1 LPEGFELQRGRFVKL
16 ELAEHLNRVRV
27 AVTEVDRILARHK
40 HADDSRTVM
49 VIGLLATIIQYHRS
63 ILLLLSSGAA
73 RSAVALIR
81 DIVDGMYIG
90 LWINTCAT
98 PVQIQRIKTEE
109 QFPVN
114 LPEIIKAVDIAFF
127 EDMKNRCGTPL
138 YKSNRSGII
147 QLGHWLLDSD
157 VGLQHDERELCE
169 VTTVAT
175 SCILLLAGTVLS
187 NQNHVADCKEVE
199 ALSTIYDK
207 RAESAFH

>member
-1 LPEGFELQRGRFVKL
+1 VKL

-27 AVTEVDRILARHK
+27 AVTEVDRILALHK
-40 HADDSRTVM
+40 YADDSRTVM

-98 PVQIQRIKTEE
+98 PVQIQRIKTED

-114 LPEIIKAVDIAFF
+114 LPEIIKAVDIAYNANAFF

-138 YKSNRSGII
+138 YKSNRLGII
-147 QLGHWLLDSD
+147 QLGQWLLDSNL
-157 VGLQHDERELCE
+157 GLRHDERELCE
-169 VTTVAT
+169 VTTTAT
-175 SCILLLAGTVLS
+175 NCILLLAEALLS
-187 NQNHVADCKEVE
+187 NQNHAAECKAVE
-199 ALSTIYDK
+199 GLWRTYDK
-207 RAESAFH
+207 RVESAFP